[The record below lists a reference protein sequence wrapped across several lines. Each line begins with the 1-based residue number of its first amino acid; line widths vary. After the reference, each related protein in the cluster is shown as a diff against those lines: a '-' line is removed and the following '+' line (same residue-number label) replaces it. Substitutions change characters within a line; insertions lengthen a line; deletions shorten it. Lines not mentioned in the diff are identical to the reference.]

1 MERAGQTMRKTSR
14 HSWANPTPT
23 KLRRSI
29 CSSLKLAT
37 MSGSVTIVALSIRR
51 DTRRCAHKITPAVIG
66 TSPGQRW
73 ACTTTLPTYEKSK
86 RSLKSKRSSTSA
98 TVRGPSSCSTAWL
111 TLRAHFSPTVCTRQ
125 CFSHPAFTFQLTQLV
140 ILASASM
147 TPT

>member
-73 ACTTTLPTYEKSK
+73 ACTTTLPTSERCNKSLTSK
-86 RSLKSKRSSTSA
+86 RSTTLV
-98 TVRGPSSCSTAWL
+98 TVRVRFRCSTAWL
-111 TLRAHFSPTVCTRQ
+111 TVRTNFSLTVSTRP
-125 CFSHPAFTFQLTQLV
+125 CSLHPASWVIGTPVQLS
-140 ILASASM
+140 SASIN
-147 TPT
+147 PK